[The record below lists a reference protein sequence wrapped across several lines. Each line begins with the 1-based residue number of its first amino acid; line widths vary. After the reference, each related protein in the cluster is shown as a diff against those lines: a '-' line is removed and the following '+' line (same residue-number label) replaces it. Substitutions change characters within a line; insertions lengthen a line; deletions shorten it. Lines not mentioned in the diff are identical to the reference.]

1 LKVIPSPTPTLDP
14 NITPSPTPEETP
26 SLEVSYKVGD
36 AESATKD
43 IWASIRVKNTGKKP
57 VDLAKVKVRYWY
69 TKDSATSQEFMCDY
83 AHMGEELV
91 TSKFVDLETPVEN
104 ADNYLE
110 IGFTDDAG
118 ILGPGAN
125 TGEIQFRIIKG
136 DFEAYDSSNDY
147 SYMPDAKEFTENPC
161 MTAYVNSVL
170 AYGIPPVEE
179 ETPDIVYGDLNGD
192 NEVNSTDLTLLKR
205 RILRKI
211 DKFDV
216 PDTHGD
222 LNIDGSID
230 SFDLTI
236 MKRYILRKITKLPII
251 TD

>member
-1 LKVIPSPTPTLDP
+1 
-14 NITPSPTPEETP
+14 
-26 SLEVSYKVGD
+26 
-36 AESATKD
+36 
-43 IWASIRVKNTGKKP
+43 
-57 VDLAKVKVRYWY
+57 
-69 TKDSATSQEFMCDY
+69 
-83 AHMGEELV
+83 
-91 TSKFVDLETPVEN
+91 
-104 ADNYLE
+104 
-110 IGFTDDAG
+110 
-118 ILGPGAN
+118 
-125 TGEIQFRIIKG
+125 
-136 DFEAYDSSNDY
+136 
-147 SYMPDAKEFTENPC
+147 MPDAKEFTENPC